1 MRNLAR
7 GILAIVALFVVLVA
21 GTLIAKSRATRLEPV
36 DALPSSTAD
45 LQIKEVDLE
54 EETRGVRWRLKAEQ
68 ALMYEKT
75 GQTKLRNLAVQ
86 VHEKD
91 RSWTIVGEEGDLYQK
106 TKNVEIRGGVVL
118 TSSDGMRLE
127 TTVMR
132 WDSADKL
139 MWTDAPVTLSRD
151 GSVVKGSGLKVRM
164 DDEVTTVTGRVHATF
179 VPRARP

>member
-21 GTLIAKSRATRLEPV
+21 GTLVAKSRANRVEPL
-36 DALPSSTAD
+36 DALPSTTAD

-68 ALMYEKT
+68 ALMYEKE

-86 VHEKD
+86 VYQQQ
-91 RSWTIVGEEGDLYQK
+91 RLWTIVGEEGDLDQN
-106 TKNVEIRGGVVL
+106 TKNVEIRGAVVL

-132 WDSADKL
+132 WDAAGKV

-151 GSVVKGSGLKVRM
+151 GSVVRGSGLKVHM
-164 DDEVTTVTGRVHATF
+164 DDEVTTVSGRVRATF
-179 VPRARP
+179 VARERR

>member
-7 GILAIVALFVVLVA
+7 GILAIVVLFVVLVA
-21 GTLIAKSRATRLEPV
+21 GTLIAKSRANRLESV
-36 DALPSSTAD
+36 DTAPASTAD
-45 LQIKEVDLE
+45 LRIKEVDLE

-68 ALMYEKT
+68 ALMYEKEGRT
-75 GQTKLRNLAVQ
+75 TLRNLAVQ
-86 VHEKD
+86 VYQKD
-91 RSWTIVGEEGDLYQK
+91 RSWTIVGEEGDLHQQ

-132 WDSADKL
+132 WDAGDKR

-151 GSVVKGSGLKVRM
+151 GSVVKGTGLQVLM
-164 DDEVTTVTGRVHATF
+164 DEETTTVNGRVHAIF
-179 VPRARP
+179 VARARR